1 MTEHKSYYAIIP
13 ANVRYDR
20 ELPPNAKLLYGEVTA
35 LCNEKGYCW
44 ASNNYFAELYGVSK
58 VTVSRWINQLIRK
71 GYLDSEI
78 TTKQHSKE
86 IDKRFLRI
94 SNPHNKNV
102 NTPTTEKLTPHNKI
116 VNTPHNKKVKG
127 NNKEINNT
135 INNTINPDG
144 LTGIETVSQKTG
156 QKKTPPGSAATPP
169 KSTYQHVIDIHWDWF
184 KERNGGVPP
193 KMDGIEGKG
202 AKQLVAYLET
212 VSRNKAGDD
221 VRLPQDVQK
230 DVCDMFSYILNKWS
244 SLEPFMQKQV
254 KISQINSNITN
265 IINYLKNG
273 TKTQSAHQR
282 KQDRES
288 VVNEGVNII
297 RDYFAQQKSN

>member
-1 MTEHKSYYAIIP
+1 MKESYIIRQKKERNFTTLPNEIFKSGMTMQAIGLLCFLLHLPDDWRIVKTQLHNNFSNGRD
-13 ANVRYDR
+13 ATTRAFNELIKNGYITVEDVR
-20 ELPPNAKLLYGEVTA
+20 
-35 LCNEKGYCW
+35 EKGKFSHKNFYVHETPLTGKPLTDKP
-44 ASNNYFAELYGVSK
+44 STGKPSTENPTLLNTNSKQEL
-58 VTVSRWINQLIRK
+58 INQGLSVKPRK
-71 GYLDSEI
+71 L
-78 TTKQHSKE
+78 
-86 IDKRFLRI
+86 
-94 SNPHNKNV
+94 
-102 NTPTTEKLTPHNKI
+102 
-116 VNTPHNKKVKG
+116 
-127 NNKEINNT
+127 
-135 INNTINPDG
+135 G
-144 LTGIETVSQKTG
+144 LTGDELFSQKTG
-156 QKKTPPGSAATPP
+156 KENTPPGSAATPP
-169 KSTYQHVIDIHWDWF
+169 KSTYQHVIDIYWDWF

-193 KMDGIEGKG
+193 KIDGIEGKG

-212 VSRNKAGDD
+212 VSRNKAGDE

-282 KQDRES
+282 KQDREA
-288 VVNEGVNII
+288 VVNEGVSII